1 MEKRGSYLQ
10 VGNNDGMITAF
21 PNGDMCNTTA
31 SISNTSSYWI
41 WNLSFVI
48 SARRQQ
54 CCAIYCPNS
63 KGWSRVRVCH
73 GLVRVNSCPLTD
85 LRTVWRESFS
95 RGLRTG
101 SSWSSVAPTASL
113 RWSCWASGAW
123 SHSHTWD
130 GEREEEIGRESFPDP
145 AFSIFIQSSNCCLLW
160 TNKKVLKV

>member
-1 MEKRGSYLQ
+1 MMAWSQPFQMAICAIQLHWY
-10 VGNNDGMITAF
+10 
-21 PNGDMCNTTA
+21 
-31 SISNTSSYWI
+31 TSSYWI
-41 WNLSFVI
+41 WNLSFVT

-54 CCAIYCPNS
+54 RCAIYCPNS
-63 KGWSRVRVCH
+63 KGWSRVGVCGGH

-130 GEREEEIGRESFPDP
+130 GEREKKSRVGKRE
-145 AFSIFIQSSNCCLLW
+145 SSNCCLLW